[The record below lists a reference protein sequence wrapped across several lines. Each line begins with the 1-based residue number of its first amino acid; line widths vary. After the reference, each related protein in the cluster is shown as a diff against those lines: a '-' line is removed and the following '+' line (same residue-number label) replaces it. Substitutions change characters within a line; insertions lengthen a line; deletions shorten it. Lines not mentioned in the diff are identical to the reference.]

1 MSVQQD
7 IIHRLQREILQLQG
21 SRPPAPGQIDIALGP
36 INAAF
41 PNKTFPTGAIH
52 EFICPAPVDE
62 AATAGFTAGLISGL
76 MQMGSICVWV
86 SAGRKVYPPGLKTF
100 GVAPDRVIFMDMR
113 TEKEVLWV
121 MEEAL
126 KYEGLAA
133 VVGELR
139 ELGMTVS
146 RRYQL
151 AVEQSRVT
159 GLVIRQQPR
168 QLYPNAAVA
177 RWHVTHLPSMF
188 GSPLPGSDLANT
200 GMPGV
205 GFPRW
210 NIHLSRIRNGHPGSW
225 EVGWQAGRFHFGTAE
240 TGIQKAVLGRQEN
253 PLRRQ
258 TG

>member
-7 IIHRLQREILQLQG
+7 IIQRLQREILQLQG

-36 INAAF
+36 IKAAF

-52 EFICPAPVDE
+52 EFICPAPADE
-62 AATAGFTAGLISGL
+62 AATVGFVAGLISGL
-76 MQMGSICVWV
+76 MQMGGVCVWV

-100 GVAPDRVIFMDMR
+100 GIAPDRVIFMDMR

-126 KYEGLAA
+126 KCEGLAA
-133 VVGELR
+133 VAGELR

-177 RWHVTHLPSMF
+177 RWHVTHLPSML
-188 GSPLPGSDLANT
+188 GSPSPGSDLAHAD
-200 GMPGV
+200 MPGV

-210 NIHLSRIRNGHPGSW
+210 NIQLIRIRNGHPGSW
-225 EVGWQAGRFHFGTAE
+225 EVGWQAGRFHFGTANVS
-240 TGIQKAVLGRQEN
+240 IQEKVLQK
-253 PLRRQ
+253 Q

>member
-1 MSVQQD
+1 MSAHQD
-7 IIHRLQREILQLQG
+7 IIHQLQREILQLQG
-21 SRPPAPGQIDIALGP
+21 SRPPARGQAPLELGP

-52 EFICPAPVDE
+52 EFISPRPADG
-62 AATAGFTAGLISGL
+62 AATAGFTTGLISGL
-76 MQMGSICVWV
+76 MQAGGLCIWV
-86 SAGRKVYPPGLKTF
+86 STGRKLYPPGLKAF
-100 GVAPDRVIFMDMR
+100 GVAPDRVIFMDMQ

-126 KYEGLAA
+126 KCEGLAA

-168 QLYPNAAVA
+168 QLNHNAAVA
-177 RWHVTHLPSMF
+177 RWHVTHLPSMT
-188 GSPLPGSDLANT
+188 GSSFT
-200 GMPGV
+200 GPDPARAVMPGV

-210 NIHLSRIRNGHPGSW
+210 NIQLSRIRNGHAGNW
-225 EVGWQAGRFHFGTAE
+225 EVGWQAGRFHFE
-240 TGIQKAVLGRQEN
+240 VPKINPQEKVLRKKTG
-253 PLRRQ
+253 
-258 TG
+258 